1 VKFRF
6 SIRDQQIARNKHH
19 FSPSPPIVIDKTMY
33 RFDHFCKA
41 AVSLNNNAVALLS
54 RGFVREAMDT
64 IKDAIKLLNIAS
76 EARCKTRDCEY
87 PGFSVERLQNEE
99 NIRLVALQRAQ
110 QRMATATAKDANHC
124 QFVAHVYPLSNQIAP
139 FALLQNDKFFQHGS
153 MPIIID
159 QQPNE
164 EDEDDAFD
172 LECAIV
178 LYNYGV
184 SHSLLADWAI
194 AVNYIPMVCQVQCLR
209 VSALCFF
216 ELSHSLFTQLVKE
229 TLQLPA
235 MLLGMLLT
243 RSLIPNCLELGRSPD
258 KYRKEQE
265 RLLVLVRHQHRLFPA
280 ATELRAAPA
289 A

>member
-1 VKFRF
+1 
-6 SIRDQQIARNKHH
+6 
-19 FSPSPPIVIDKTMY
+19 MY

-54 RGFVREAMDT
+54 KGFVREAMDT

-76 EARCKTRDCEY
+76 EARCKSRDCEY
-87 PGFSVERLQNEE
+87 PGFSIERLQNEE
-99 NIRLVALQRAQ
+99 NILLAALQRSQ
-110 QRMATATAKDANHC
+110 QRMATFTAKDANNHS

-139 FALLQNDKFFQHGS
+139 FALLQNDTFFRHGS

-159 QQPNE
+159 QQPKE

-184 SHSLLADWAI
+184 SHSLMADWVLAM
-194 AVNYIPMVCQVQCLR
+194 NYTPILCQVPCLR
-209 VSALCFF
+209 TSALCFF

-243 RSLIPNCLELGRSPD
+243 RSLIPSCLELGRSPD